1 VWYFPRQTTFCLPPA
16 SLLSIESRTVNIQL
30 IPPSQSEK
38 GVTSSDQLLAISE
51 NRRSGLILCKAFH
64 AEFAGPGA
72 VVSSSVE
79 QPYKAVIAIGAP
91 ELIAVSDQEAR
102 RQAYSRRIQWG
113 RWLSKIAEHSDPIER
128 TERLFAGFEG
138 FFGRQVVMGLPAEV
152 VSSLIGVFPE
162 TVKSVQESY
171 FNLTRN
177 TTYLFPPEQLR
188 VTMISLD
195 GLTQGALT
203 EPLQRATTMQEI
215 QRTYER
221 LQAA

>member
-1 VWYFPRQTTFCLPPA
+1 VWRFPTTSTLLAPCV
-16 SLLSIESRTVNIQL
+16 LLSIEFRPVKIQL
-30 IPPSQSEK
+30 IPPSQSE
-38 GVTSSDQLLAISE
+38 VAAPATHQLLAISE

-72 VVSSSVE
+72 VVSSTVE
-79 QPYKAVIAIGAP
+79 QPYSAVIAIGAP
-91 ELIAVSDQEAR
+91 ELIVVPDAEAR

-113 RWLSKIAEHSDPIER
+113 RWLSKIAEHSDSIER

-162 TVKSVQESY
+162 TVKSVQERY
-171 FNLTRN
+171 FNLTGN
-177 TTYLFPPEQLR
+177 ATYLFPPEQLR
-188 VTMISLD
+188 VTMISPD
-195 GLTQGALT
+195 GLTQGSLT